1 MWKRLNCIRLQWKD
15 DGGSAFHFETS
26 GEKKDAE
33 SRQDCV
39 NFLVTSQLHCTFSN
53 YVPSVCWNCSA
64 VLEIFYVI
72 DYVCLMGSK
81 TFVEADFKYII
92 YQSFVVLC
100 LTLKPHF
107 VINLVTVASA

>member
-1 MWKRLNCIRLQWKD
+1 MSLIM
-15 DGGSAFHFETS
+15 FF
-26 GEKKDAE
+26 
-33 SRQDCV
+33 
-39 NFLVTSQLHCTFSN
+39 F
-53 YVPSVCWNCSA
+53 
-64 VLEIFYVI
+64 
-72 DYVCLMGSK
+72 LMGSK

>member
-1 MWKRLNCIRLQWKD
+1 MRLQGKD

-26 GEKKDAE
+26 EKKKKDAG

-53 YVPSVCWNCSA
+53 YVPSVCWNCST
-64 VLEIFYVI
+64 VLEIFCVI
-72 DYVCLMGSK
+72 DYVFFLMVSK